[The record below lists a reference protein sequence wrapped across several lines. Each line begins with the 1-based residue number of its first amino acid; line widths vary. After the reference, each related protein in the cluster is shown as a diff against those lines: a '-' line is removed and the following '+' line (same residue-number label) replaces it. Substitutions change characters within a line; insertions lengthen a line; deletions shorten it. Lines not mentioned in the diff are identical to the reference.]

1 MKNENA
7 SFGPQPKTTKRLSH
21 VGIATAVQKLTV
33 FLIKIVIQECVGD
46 GCESFFCCCFFV
58 NFFFFKCFCSLFMH
72 YKFASLELHTTFNLF
87 AVV

>member
-46 GCESFFCCCFFV
+46 GCESFFLLFF
-58 NFFFFKCFCSLFMH
+58 C
-72 YKFASLELHTTFNLF
+72 
-87 AVV
+87 